1 MTYLRTVT
9 VDTDNAT
16 GDAFSRLRVSS
27 PEYVFDASFEYDL
40 QPLLFEQITAE
51 SGATIAHETT
61 ERSALLTFA
70 STPTGGRSEVRTFE
84 HFRYQPGRSQLVFCT
99 FNLLG
104 GVANVTKYVGYSDG
118 SNGVE
123 LQLVGTQPR
132 LALLSDTSKGDE
144 FVNQADWNVDPLDG
158 TGTSGLTL
166 DLATTHILVVDFQW
180 LGVGRIRVGFD
191 LGGVIVV
198 AHEFVHA
205 NVQTVAYM
213 QSANLPIRAGMTST
227 ATVSTTMR
235 FICCSVIS
243 EGGQQDVLGYE
254 QSLAVSG
261 TAGNGAP
268 EHIVSLRPKTTFN
281 SITNRSK
288 FVLESVD
295 ILVTGNV
302 SIAWSLVLGQAI
314 TGDSYGDVSAA
325 YSGMQASTAGTLS
338 GSPALVIASGHV
350 AASAN
355 AKSSV
360 TRGLSAR
367 YPITLNAAGAVR
379 ANGTL
384 TLLATSTGAASA
396 IRAALSW
403 REIR

>member
-1 MTYLRTVT
+1 MTYLRSTVI
-9 VDTDNAT
+9 DTDNAT
-16 GDAFSRLRVSS
+16 GDAFSRLWVSS

-40 QPLLFEQITAE
+40 QPLLFEQLTAE

-70 STPTGGRSEVRTFE
+70 DTPTGGRAELHTFE
-84 HFRYQPGRSQLVFCT
+84 HFRYQPGRSHLVFAT

-118 SNGVE
+118 ANGVE

-158 TGTSGLTL
+158 TGPSGITL
-166 DLATTHILVVDFQW
+166 DFATTHILVIDFQW

-191 LGGVIVV
+191 LDGVIVV
-198 AHEFVHA
+198 AHEFTHA
-205 NVQTVAYM
+205 NIETVAYM

-254 QSLAVSG
+254 IAHSVSG
-261 TAGNGAP
+261 TAGNDTAA
-268 EHIVSLRPKTTFN
+268 HIVSLRPKTTFN

-288 FVLESVD
+288 FALASVD
-295 ILVTGNV
+295 ILVTGSNPV
-302 SIAWSLVLGQAI
+302 LWQLVLGQVI
-314 TGDSYGDVSAA
+314 TSPTYADVNAA
-325 YSGMQASTAGTLS
+325 YSGMEASTAGTLS
-338 GSPALVIASGHV
+338 GTPALVIASGFV
-350 AASAN
+350 ASSNQTKSAT
-355 AKSSV
+355 
-360 TRGLSAR
+360 TRSLSAR
-367 YPITLNAAGAVR
+367 YPITLDAAGAVR

-384 TLLATSTGAASA
+384 TLLATGIGAASA
-396 IRAALSW
+396 IRASLSW